1 MKILLLSNM
10 YPSIESPHYGV
21 FVANFTKEFS
31 MLGITI
37 NKVVI
42 TKKNSKIKKL
52 ISYFIYTFE
61 CCWKVLFTKYDLI
74 YVHYI
79 NHSLIPFIF
88 LRFFIK
94 KPFIIN
100 AHGGD
105 VFYESKVAKFIAVYT
120 SKVLPYATKI
130 VVPSNYFKKE
140 LINRFKLKEDVI
152 FISPSGGINLE
163 IFKPRVQSVVLPLK
177 IGYVGR
183 IDLNKGWDTFIEA
196 IVKLRNESI
205 EIHIGGDGKEY
216 FLLKELIKRYKLS
229 NIVKLYGYID
239 HEKINE
245 FFNLIDVLVF
255 PSRRNGESLGLVPI
269 EALACG
275 VPVIAN
281 DNGAVKD
288 FILNKENGFLYY
300 NDSSEELKNKLL
312 DFQKLSVKEKLK
324 MSKMAITSVQKYDS
338 KLISEKL
345 KHFILNIN
353 ER

>member
-1 MKILLLSNM
+1 M
-10 YPSIESPHYGV
+10 YPSRENPYYGT
-21 FVANFTKEFS
+21 FVANFVKEFS
-31 MLGITI
+31 NGGII
-37 NKVVI
+37 LNKVVI

-61 CCWKVLFTKYDLI
+61 CFWKVLFTKYDLI

-79 NHSLIPFIF
+79 NHSLIPFI
-88 LRFFIK
+88 LLKFFIR

-105 VFYESKVAKFIAVYT
+105 VFYESKVAKFIALYT
-120 SKVLPYATKI
+120 SKVIPYATKI

-140 LINRFKLKEDVI
+140 LINRFKLKEDMI

-177 IGYVGR
+177 IGYLGR

-196 IVKLRNESI
+196 IAKLRNENI

-216 FLLKELIKRYKLS
+216 FLLKELIKSYDLS
-229 NIVKLYGYID
+229 SIVKLYGYID
-239 HEKINE
+239 HVKINQ
-245 FFNLIDVLVF
+245 FFRLIDVLVF

-269 EALACG
+269 EALASG

-281 DNGAVKD
+281 DNGAVND
-288 FILNKENGFLYY
+288 FILNKKNGFLYY
-300 NDSSEELKNKLL
+300 NDNSEDLKNRLF
-312 DFQKLSVKEKLK
+312 DFQKLSIKEKLE
-324 MSKMAITSVQKYDS
+324 MSKSATESVQKYDS

-345 KHFILNIN
+345 KYFILNIK
-353 ER
+353 E